1 MPPSHY
7 MREVYTRCNAPWD
20 RPAKNTGLSVNVFKD
35 PSPIVN
41 HPHFHMLKKE
51 KKKAP

>member
-1 MPPSHY
+1 MPIK
-7 MREVYTRCNAPWD
+7 
-20 RPAKNTGLSVNVFKD
+20 KNTGLSVNVFKD

-51 KKKAP
+51 KKSPMRSLS